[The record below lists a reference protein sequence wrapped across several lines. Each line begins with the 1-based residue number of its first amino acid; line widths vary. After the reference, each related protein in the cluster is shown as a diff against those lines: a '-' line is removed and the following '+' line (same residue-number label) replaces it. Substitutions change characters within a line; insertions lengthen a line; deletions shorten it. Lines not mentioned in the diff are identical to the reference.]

1 MINTLRFLPF
11 CCVSI
16 RFGLILIALAVL
28 GCGSGRQPSGRPD
41 IDAIPEEELRGSG
54 TKADIYQFRARVR
67 KRGVA
72 AAKQELP
79 ELLETLSS
87 YERLK
92 VGKEYKNTMKQIV
105 DRLTALQTELNGSP
119 TKESVV
125 KAAEEV
131 GTLADKLPGKADANP
146 QVE

>member
-1 MINTLRFLPF
+1 MWHSLLAFST
-11 CCVSI
+11 SI
-16 RFGLILIALAVL
+16 QLVWIVIALSVV

-54 TKADIYQFRARVR
+54 AKADLYQFRARVK

-72 AAKQELP
+72 AAKQDLP
-79 ELLETLSS
+79 DLLETLSS

-92 VGKEYKNTMKQIV
+92 VGKEYKDTMKQIV

-131 GTLADKLPGKADANP
+131 GTLADKLPGKADPNP